1 MTIHRIEYLIL
12 SSVIEHYE
20 SLKNVASD
28 WRLSHAEVAV
38 AAERLFQKGY
48 ILAGFCTEDDKLIEG
63 ITLNRSQIQ
72 AHLDGKLNALYYL
85 TPQGGARWESLTHP
99 NWNHYRQWYMGS
111 RRDEITGLIKSEITC
126 CSRQIIEKIIN
137 LSEHLESQTILL
149 ETCVWEKIECWEATY
164 WKTLPK
170 AYKVTY
176 QYRHFEWC
184 INSNTPQEW
193 IDKDRQA
200 RQWNSEILHWYTEP
214 ELDTNPSSLFGD
226 EYLNSYPALAQ
237 TPNPKI
243 EYLILEFA
251 VIDNYYG
258 LRRVAY
264 SMHLSHAETA
274 LAADSLFQRGDI
286 KAKVFADE
294 DDTEGTSNVILTRA
308 GIQDHLDGRLLV
320 SYYLTPQGGAR
331 WEAMAD
337 PDWNKFFILKFFE
350 PFPYEEQILGTQ
362 RQIIE
367 QLLGLERFI
376 FDRQHIR
383 GKEVWDILEPWQATY
398 WKTLPRGYRVRCES
412 QPNASDDS
420 DLDYLKQGAPPEL
433 VEEYEQAMQRY
444 ENMNKWYTDP
454 SFD

>member
-1 MTIHRIEYLIL
+1 M
-12 SSVIEHYE
+12 
-20 SLKNVASD
+20 ASD
-28 WRLSHAEVAV
+28 FRLSHAELVV
-38 AAERLFQKGY
+38 AADRLFQKGY
-48 ILAGFCTEDDKLIEG
+48 ILAGFRTEDEKIIED
-63 ITLNRSQIQ
+63 ITLNSSQIQ
-72 AHLDGKLNALYYL
+72 AHLDGKLNTFYYL

-99 NWNHYRQWYMGS
+99 NWNHYEQWCMGS
-111 RRDEITGLIKSEITC
+111 RPDKITGLIKSEITC
-126 CSRQIIEKIIN
+126 CSRQIIEKLIN
-137 LSEHLESQTILL
+137 FSEHLHSQTIIS
-149 ETCVWEKIECWEATY
+149 ETCVWEEIYSWKATY

-184 INSNTPQEW
+184 ISPNTPQEW

-200 RQWNSEILHWYTEP
+200 RQWWHSEILQWYTKP

-226 EYLNSYPALAQ
+226 VELSSYATLAE
-237 TPNPKI
+237 TPNPKV
-243 EYLILEFA
+243 EYFILEFA
-251 VIDNYYG
+251 IIDNYYG
-258 LRRVAY
+258 LRRVGY

-274 LAADSLFQRGDI
+274 LAADSLFQRGEI

-308 GIQDHLDGRLLV
+308 GIQDHLDGRLLA

-331 WEAMAD
+331 WEAMAH
-337 PDWNKFFILKFFE
+337 PDWNKFFILKFYE
-350 PFPYEEQILGTQ
+350 AFPYEEQILGTQ

-383 GKEVWDILEPWQATY
+383 GKEVWDVLEPWQATY
-398 WKTLPRGYRVRCES
+398 WKTLPRGYHVRCES

-420 DLDYLKQGAPPEL
+420 DLDYLKEGAPPEL

-444 ENMNKWYTDP
+444 EKIKKWYTNP